1 MLTTVLLIIG
11 ILLVVYSISTIK
23 KDLLKDKSIVEDLS
37 LVESKIKD
45 YYDLTEETILDFDK
59 LIDGKLDIINKERN
73 DFKEKDIDYLRAS
86 NYSNVGEQTDKGID
100 DTLDSKLDHIPNI
113 KPEIIN
119 SMHKKI
125 FDLNDL
131 GLTKIEIAKTLNKG
145 VREIDIVLNIYGN
158 KDIKKT

>member
-11 ILLVVYSISTIK
+11 ILLVVYSIFTIK

-37 LVESKIKD
+37 LVEAKIKD

-59 LIDGKLDIINKERN
+59 LIDAKLNIIDKERKA
-73 DFKEKDIDYLRAS
+73 FKGENIAYLETS
-86 NYSNVGEQTDKGID
+86 NYNNVVEQTDKEID
-100 DTLDSKLDHIPNI
+100 DILDSKIDHIPNI

-145 VREIDIVLNIYGN
+145 VREIDIVLKLYGS